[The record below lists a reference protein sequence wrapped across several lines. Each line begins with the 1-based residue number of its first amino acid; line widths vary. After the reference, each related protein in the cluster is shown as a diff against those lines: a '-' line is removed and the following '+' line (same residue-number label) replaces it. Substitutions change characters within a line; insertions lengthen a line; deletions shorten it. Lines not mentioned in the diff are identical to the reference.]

1 MLEHPIT
8 SGSCSAELGYSTHV
22 KQVEE
27 TTAKFVGK
35 ETAVVVGMGFATNS
49 TVIPALCGAG
59 DLILSDALNHNSI
72 VEGARLSGAKIKAF
86 NHNCVGDLELL
97 LQQAVAGK
105 GARYNKIMVIVE
117 GIYSME
123 GELCVLPA
131 IVEVCKL
138 YGAYVWLDEAHS
150 IGAVGATG
158 RGVCEEL
165 GVDPRD
171 IDVMM
176 GTFTKSFGAAGGS
189 VSYTHLTLP
198 TKA

>member
-1 MLEHPIT
+1 MQARVPIPV
-8 SGSCSAELGYSTHV
+8 CRLSARSYSHGPSRSRLTLFFSPS
-22 KQVEE
+22 Q
-27 TTAKFVGK
+27 
-35 ETAVVVGMGFATNS
+35 
-49 TVIPALCGAG
+49 
-59 DLILSDALNHNSI
+59 DALNHSSI

-86 NHNCVGDLELL
+86 KHNCVGDVELL

-105 GARYNKIMVIVE
+105 GARYNKILVIVE

-123 GELCVLPA
+123 GELCQLKE
-131 IVEVCKL
+131 IVAVCKL

-165 GVDPRD
+165 GVDPAD

-176 GTFTKSFGAAGGS
+176 GTFTKSFNVGS
-189 VSYTHLTLP
+189 NFRT
-198 TKA
+198 